1 MSRITPLALIAM
13 LGMSTAAAQKTPPP
27 ESLRKVAFQ
36 QKLGQQVPGDLTFF
50 NAKGEQVKLRHR
62 FGKGPIVLTL
72 AYYECPMLCK
82 MTLDGVVQA
91 LGKLPFQAGQ
101 DYQWIVASI
110 NPDETP
116 AQASEKKEKMAK
128 RFAGAGS
135 NGGWHYLV
143 GNQPDI
149 TTLADAVGFKYDY
162 DEDTGQYAHPAG
174 LIVLTQDGRVS
185 KYFFGTQYDADDLRL
200 GMVDASGGTIGS
212 VADKVLLRCYQ
223 YDPATGRY
231 GFAVMT
237 AVRAGGALTV
247 LAIISLVGWLLW
259 REKRQKRQ
267 QQTA

>member
-1 MSRITPLALIAM
+1 MTRFTHAALGALLCI
-13 LGMSTAAAQKTPPP
+13 STAAAQNPPPP
-27 ESLRKVAFQ
+27 ESLREVAFQ
-36 QKLGQQVPGDLTFF
+36 QKLGQQVSGDLRFF
-50 NAKGEQVKLRHR
+50 NSEGERVKLSER
-62 FGKGPIVLTL
+62 FGNGPIVLTL

-91 LGKLPFQAGQ
+91 LGKLPFEAGH

-116 AQASEKKEKMAK
+116 AQAREKKEKMAD
-128 RFAGAGS
+128 RFAGHGS
-135 NGGWHYLV
+135 NSGWHYLV

-149 TTLADAVGFKYDY
+149 GKLADTVGFNYSY

-247 LAIISLVGWLLW
+247 LAILALVGLLLW

-267 QQTA
+267 QQTV